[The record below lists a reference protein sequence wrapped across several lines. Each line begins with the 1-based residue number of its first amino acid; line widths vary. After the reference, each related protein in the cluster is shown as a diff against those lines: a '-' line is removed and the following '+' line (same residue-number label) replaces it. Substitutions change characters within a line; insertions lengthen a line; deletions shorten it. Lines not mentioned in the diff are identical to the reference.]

1 MTYKIIRHYKSGIRK
16 TIKEGLTLED
26 AQAHCSREDTAGE
39 NWFDGYHR
47 ESIDNPLISRPPFR
61 VSQKV

>member
-1 MTYKIIRHYKSGIRK
+1 MTYKIIRHYKSGVRK

-26 AQAHCSREDTAGE
+26 AQEHCSREDTEGE

-47 ESIDNPLISRPPFR
+47 ESPDAWLISRPPFR
-61 VSQKV
+61 VSPKV